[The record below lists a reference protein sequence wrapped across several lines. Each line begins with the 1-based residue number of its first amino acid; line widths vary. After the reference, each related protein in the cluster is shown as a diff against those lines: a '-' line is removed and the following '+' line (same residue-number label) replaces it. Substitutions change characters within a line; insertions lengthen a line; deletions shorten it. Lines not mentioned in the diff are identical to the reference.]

1 MSEGVVQIK
10 VLGGGCENCHNLEKN
25 ARTAAGQLGVEATFE
40 LTGDPAEYLR
50 YRLLYTPG
58 LVVNGKLVSAGR
70 VPDVAEVTSL
80 LATALADA

>member
-1 MSEGVVQIK
+1 MSEDKVQIK

-25 ARTAAGQLGVEATFE
+25 ARAAAAQLGIDASFE
-40 LTGDPAEYLR
+40 LTGDHAEYAR

-58 LVVNGKLVSAGR
+58 LVVNDKLVSAGR

-80 LATALADA
+80 LATALS

>member
-1 MSEGVVQIK
+1 MTTDKVHIK

-25 ARTAAGQLGVEATFE
+25 ARAAAQQLGIEATFE
-40 LTGDPAEYLR
+40 LTGDHAEYAR
-50 YRLLYTPG
+50 YKLLYTPG

-80 LATALADA
+80 LATALAEA